1 VIYLEAAF
9 ILLLIV
15 FNGVFAMAELAI
27 VSSKKVHLK
36 RLADEGSKAARIAL
50 DFSQDTGRF
59 LPTVQIGITLI
70 GILAGAFSGATF
82 EAPITAYLETFG
94 IEKDTAEFISVTGI
108 VIVVTYITLI
118 IGELVPKEL
127 ALRNPEGLALF
138 ISPIIYWL
146 SRLTSPIVW
155 LLGISTTAIL
165 RAIRAGEK
173 PKTTVTEEE
182 VRSMIAEGTEHG
194 LFHEAERDMISGIML
209 LADKPINA
217 FMLPRADVVSISRSA
232 SLDEIR
238 RVLAEN
244 PYSRY
249 PVYDGPHRDIVG
261 ILQAK
266 DMLNYVLSGK
276 ELEIEAL
283 LVDVP
288 IFPESISTMKIIEY
302 LRTVPVHMA
311 VLVDEHGSFVG
322 IVTLTDLVEVITGE
336 LYENGDNGMEMV
348 QRDDGSWAMDAS
360 ILLEPAFEKVG
371 INSVPKRGSYHTLA
385 GFMLDHFGY
394 IPEVGNKFQHKGF
407 RFEVIDMDG
416 NRIDKVLIKK
426 VKLKAKTKVKAK

>member
-1 VIYLEAAF
+1 MF

-15 FNGVFAMAELAI
+15 LNGIFAMSELAI
-27 VSSKKVHLK
+27 VSAKKVHLK

-108 VIVVTYITLI
+108 VIIVTYITLI

-138 ISPIIYWL
+138 IAPIIFLL
-146 SRLTSPIVW
+146 SRIAAPIVW
-155 LLGISTTAIL
+155 LLGISTSIIL
-165 RAIRAGEK
+165 KIIGAGDK
-173 PKTTVTEEE
+173 PATTVTEEE

-194 LFHEAERDMISGIML
+194 LFEETERDMISGIML
-209 LADKPINA
+209 LADKPISA
-217 FMLPRADVVSISRSA
+217 FMLSRTDVISINYNA

-238 RVLAEN
+238 RILAEN

-249 PVYDGPHRDIVG
+249 PVHKGRHDDIIGV
-261 ILQAK
+261 LQAK
-266 DMLNYVLSGK
+266 DMLNHILSGK
-276 ELEIEAL
+276 ELEIDAL
-283 LVDVP
+283 MVQVAT
-288 IFPESISTMKIIEY
+288 FPEVTPTIKVIEH
-302 LRTVPVHMA
+302 LRAVPVHMA
-311 VLVDEHGSFVG
+311 TLVDEHGSFVG
-322 IVTLTDLVEVITGE
+322 MVTLTDLVEVITGE
-336 LYENGDNGMEMV
+336 LYQHGENGLEIIK
-348 QRDDGSWAMDAS
+348 QEDGSWLVDAG
-360 ILLEPAFEKVG
+360 ILLDLVFPEIG
-371 INSVPKRGSYHTLA
+371 IRSLPKNASYHTLA
-385 GFMLDHFGY
+385 GFMLERFGL
-394 IPEVGNKFQHKGF
+394 IPKTGSKFQYKGF

-416 NRIDKVLIKK
+416 NRIDKVSIRKTAS
-426 VKLKAKTKVKAK
+426 KAKK